1 MTLYVRVRDVRML
14 LIALSVVMEIW
25 VIVLV
30 LRLGEAACGSLT
42 EVILLR
48 SGPNDCVIVCLHLE
62 HCCKVFPEGHVDVR
76 S

>member
-1 MTLYVRVRDVRML
+1 
-14 LIALSVVMEIW
+14 MEIW

-62 HCCKVFPEGHVDVR
+62 QCCKVFPEGHVDVR